1 MDKAYLNKEEKTII
15 KVISAFCGYLEG
27 LIERLGQS
35 KNNPKAAI
43 KWTKMTR
50 SFAFKILDEFMLPL
64 DEDERA
70 KIIKSCDKIDVVVK
84 YKHEV
89 EQELKRIE
97 KLDAYIHIEKGDF
110 FSIIELA
117 LASCSVCET
126 DGKDCRFKK
135 LLIKYDVDPL
145 NFTDRGCPYRIE

>member
-1 MDKAYLNKEEKTII
+1 MPKAYLNKEEKTTV
-15 KVISAFCGYLEG
+15 KVLSAFCGYLEG
-27 LIERLGQS
+27 MIEQLGKS
-35 KNNPKAAI
+35 KNSKAAV
-43 KWTKMTR
+43 KWAKTAR
-50 SFAFKILDEFMLPL
+50 SFTFKTLDEFMLPL
-64 DEDERA
+64 DEDERRKVVELA
-70 KIIKSCDKIDVVVK
+70 EKMDVIIK
-84 YKHEV
+84 YKHQV

-97 KLDAYIHIEKGDF
+97 KLDAYVHMEKEDF
-110 FSIIELA
+110 SNLVELA